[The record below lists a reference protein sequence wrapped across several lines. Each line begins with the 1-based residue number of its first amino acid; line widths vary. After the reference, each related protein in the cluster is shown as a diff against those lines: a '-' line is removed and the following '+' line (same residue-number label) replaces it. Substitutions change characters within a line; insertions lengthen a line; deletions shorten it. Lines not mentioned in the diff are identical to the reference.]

1 MAGRGRHISDESIRQ
16 VVRLLASTEMTPGEI
31 AERMGYS
38 KSTVITINRKFQVRQ
53 YDGLRTRWRE
63 GGIQTS
69 QTLKD
74 GIAEQRAK
82 RLMKRKSA

>member
-1 MAGRGRHISDESIRQ
+1 MAGRGRHLSDDSIRQ
-16 VVRLLASTEMTPGEI
+16 VVRLLASTEMTASDI

-63 GGIQTS
+63 GIQTS
-69 QTLKD
+69 QTPH
-74 GIAEQRAK
+74 IAEQPVK
-82 RLMKRKSA
+82 RLVKKK